1 MLTNNYLLKLGGRI
15 ICSSDS
21 KIVLI
26 ELIKK
31 LKKDLGD
38 IEEQFEKGK
47 ELLINSGKYP
57 INDPEVNAP
66 VYSRALSE
74 QFKLLKNKIWS
85 NPKYLYLLDYD
96 LKDIIYYKNSAWC
109 KFEIEK
115 INENANE
122 TVKNYTLENCAKN
135 YLINLK

>member
-1 MLTNNYLLKLGGRI
+1 MKKPKIIVCENMLTNNYLLKLSDKI

-21 KIVLI
+21 KVVLSK
-26 ELIKK
+26 LIKK

-38 IEEQFEKGK
+38 IEEQFENGK

-57 INDPEVNAP
+57 INDPEVDAP

-109 KFEIEK
+109 KFKIEK
-115 INENANE
+115 VLM
-122 TVKNYTLENCAKN
+122 VKGKD
-135 YLINLK
+135 

>member
-1 MLTNNYLLKLGGRI
+1 MLTNIYLLKLSDRI

-21 KIVLI
+21 KVVLSK
-26 ELIKK
+26 LIKK

-38 IEEQFEKGK
+38 IEEQFENGK

-57 INDPEVNAP
+57 INDPEVDAP

-85 NPKYLYLLDYD
+85 NPKYQYLSDYN
-96 LKDIIYYKNSAWC
+96 LTNIIYHKNATWC
-109 KFEIEK
+109 EFKIERRLHIK
-115 INENANE
+115 
-122 TVKNYTLENCAKN
+122 AKD
-135 YLINLK
+135 

>member
-1 MLTNNYLLKLGGRI
+1 MLTNIYLLKLSDRI

-21 KIVLI
+21 KVVLSK
-26 ELIKK
+26 LIKK

-38 IEEQFEKGK
+38 IEEQFENGK

-57 INDPEVNAP
+57 RNDPEVNAP

-85 NPKYLYLLDYD
+85 NPKYLYLLDYN
-96 LKDIIYYKNSAWC
+96 LRDIIYHKDAVWC
-109 KFEIEK
+109 KFRIEK
-115 INENANE
+115 ILHIKA
-122 TVKNYTLENCAKN
+122 L
-135 YLINLK
+135 

>member
-1 MLTNNYLLKLGGRI
+1 MKKPKIIVSDNMLTNIYLLKLSDRI

-21 KIVLI
+21 KVVLSK
-26 ELIKK
+26 LIKK

-38 IEEQFEKGK
+38 IEEQFENGK

-57 INDPEVNAP
+57 TNDPEVDAP
-66 VYSRALSE
+66 VYSKALIE

-109 KFEIEK
+109 KFKIEK
-115 INENANE
+115 ILH
-122 TVKNYTLENCAKN
+122 VKAKD
-135 YLINLK
+135 